1 MLLESLIRL
10 ADESL
15 IESWF
20 THSGLVAH
28 NQKNAASPRIEC
40 EGHSPYAARSAKAK
54 LLHVGVARTVQRI
67 DFRPS
72 QGRSTFTQRDE
83 HREQGILHC
92 RRKLIE
98 LSLESRVE
106 LDTPLHIQIMRY
118 SA

>member
-20 THSGLVAH
+20 THSGLIAR

-54 LLHVGVARTVQRI
+54 FLHVGVARTVQRI
-67 DFRPS
+67 DIRPS
-72 QGRSTFTQRDE
+72 QGRSAFTQRQE
-83 HREQGILHC
+83 HREQGILHR

-98 LSLESRVE
+98 LGLESRVE
-106 LDTPLHIQIMRY
+106 LDTPFHMQIMRY
-118 SA
+118 NA